1 MSMAKPFR
9 QLTRA
14 EKEKI
19 AQARELYKNFLDE
32 DEDTKGILDKI
43 YGAGKW
49 HALFDAQRRALWR
62 TGREMKWEG
71 LGSHRQ
77 RHVLHGVGVSSS
89 PLIPPPFLRSHG
101 KM

>member
-1 MSMAKPFR
+1 MNMAKPFR

-14 EKEKI
+14 EKVKI

-49 HALFDAQRRALWR
+49 HALFDAQ
-62 TGREMKWEG
+62 T
-71 LGSHRQ
+71 S
-77 RHVLHGVGVSSS
+77 
-89 PLIPPPFLRSHG
+89 I
-101 KM
+101 